1 MDTVPD
7 GNRIPVHLC
16 ETIINKAIFAAFE
29 TEGII

>member
-16 ETIINKAIFAAFE
+16 ETIMNKAFFAAFVIE
-29 TEGII
+29 TII